1 MPSFDLSSLS
11 VESETP
17 EVAKLRADWDSLRKR
32 FASAVEAL
40 PADSLDGTKGQKE
53 WMRVWDGLRVRS
65 LSFLRLGGR

>member
-1 MPSFDLSSLS
+1 MPNFDLSSLS

-17 EVAKLRADWDSLRKR
+17 EVTKLRADWDSLRKR

-40 PADSLDGTKGQKE
+40 PADSLGGTKGQKE

-65 LSFLRLGGR
+65 LFALQLGER